1 MELKNSINEMKAVLE
16 SIGNRADQMEEGK
29 SDLESRSDLG
39 RRGERPE
46 IFLKVKKHY
55 ENFKSS
61 LGEPA

>member
-1 MELKNSINEMKAVLE
+1 MKAVLE

-55 ENFKSS
+55 ENYKSS